1 VVHFCGFRGVG
12 YPALSPSAT
21 CQQPLDVSN
30 DFTFKVIDGILSGNT
45 HTTKRNHIVTSTTP
59 CISHLFERSNSNIPV
74 SQKGRKLAQYTKIGN
89 SNKRW

>member
-1 VVHFCGFRGVG
+1 VVHFFGFRGIG

-45 HTTKRNHIVTSTTP
+45 HTTNRNHVMTYTIP
-59 CISHLFERSNSNIPV
+59 RISHLFERSNSNIPV
-74 SQKGRKLAQYTKIGN
+74 SQKGKKLEQYIKIGN
-89 SNKRW
+89 INK